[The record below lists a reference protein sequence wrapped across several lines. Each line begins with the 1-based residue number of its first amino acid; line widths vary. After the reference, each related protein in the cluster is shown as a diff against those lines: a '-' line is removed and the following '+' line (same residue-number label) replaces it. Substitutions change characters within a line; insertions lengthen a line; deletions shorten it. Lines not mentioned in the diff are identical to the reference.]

1 MPVGFI
7 WGALSAIAFVLVV
20 AVMLYARA
28 MATAFDEPYFKTL
41 WALIAA
47 LGRFR

>member
-1 MPVGFI
+1 MGFVA
-7 WGALSAIAFVLVV
+7 GSLSVLAFVLVV

-28 MATAFDEPYFKTL
+28 MAAAFDEPYFKTL

-47 LGRFR
+47 LGRRQ